1 MNRASR
7 TITIIEASLVDPLFI
22 AEHRSSPSAFTRKR
36 KLTFAIV
43 VSTILQLAKKSMQIE
58 CNLIG
63 ERLMA
68 EPASKQAFSKARYNI
83 SYTGFQALNKKL
95 LNECYRD
102 NNEGLWHGYRVL
114 GIDGSTIRLPKSNET
129 EEYFGRWDRGQDRN
143 EKCPIVARISEVVE
157 LTTGII
163 VNAKIAPWR
172 FGERVMASEQI
183 EEVAILFHNF
193 EQHKQ
198 LFVFDRGYISKN
210 LMELIRRNDADFMF
224 RMPSGYNNKIDE
236 LVAKGASD
244 TVFEL
249 SSDFPKLRLVVHKLP
264 SGEDCVLLT
273 SIIDQEKIPSMALH
287 RLYWRR
293 WTSCE
298 EGYKKQKVT
307 LELENFIG
315 TGVEAVLQEFWA
327 TIVAINIFQLHC
339 FVEEGAWDV
348 EAPPVERIN
357 RSVAF
362 GSLRGALF
370 DVLLSKISAQQFKDK
385 FLQVARRS
393 KVKVRP
399 GRSYSRSGVD
409 KPKRYHVF
417 RRTC

>member
-1 MNRASR
+1 MDKASR
-7 TITIIEASLVDPLFI
+7 TVTVLEASLVDPLFI

-43 VSTILQLAKKSMQIE
+43 VGTILQLAKKSMQIE
-58 CNLIG
+58 CNLLG

-68 EPASKQAFSKARYNI
+68 EPVSKQAFSKARYKI
-83 SYTGFQALNKKL
+83 SYTGFKALNKKL

-102 NNEGLWHGYRVL
+102 NSEGLWHGYRVL
-114 GIDGSTIRLPKSNET
+114 GIDGSTTRLPKSKET
-129 EEYFGRWDRGQDRN
+129 EEYFGRWDRGHDRN
-143 EKCPIVARISEVVE
+143 EKCPIMGRISEVVE

-163 VNAKIAPWR
+163 VDAEIAPWSH
-172 FGERVMASEQI
+172 GERLMASKQI
-183 EEVAILFHNF
+183 EEVTTIFRSL

-198 LFVFDRGYISKN
+198 LFVFDRGYISKD
-210 LMELIRRNDADFMF
+210 LMKLITKNGAEFMF
-224 RMPSGYNNKIDE
+224 RIPRGYNNKIDD
-236 LVAKGASD
+236 LVAKRASD
-244 TVFEL
+244 TIFEF
-249 SSDFPKLRLVVHKLP
+249 SPEFPKLRLLVHKLP

-273 SIIDQEKIPSMALH
+273 SIIDQEAIPSTALH

-293 WTSCE
+293 WTGCE

-307 LELENFIG
+307 LQLENFIG

-327 TIVAINIFQLHC
+327 TILAINIFQLHC

-348 EAPPVERIN
+348 EDPPVERIN

-370 DVLLSKISAQQFKDK
+370 DVLLSKISAQEFKDK

>member
-1 MNRASR
+1 MNRAPR
-7 TITIIEASLVDPLFI
+7 IITVIETSLVDPVFV

-43 VSTILQLAKKSMQIE
+43 VSTILQLAKRSLQIE

-68 EPASKQAFSKARYNI
+68 APASKQAFSKARYNI
-83 SYTGFQALNKKL
+83 SYTGFKALNIKL

-102 NNEGLWHGYRVL
+102 NSDGLWHGYRVF
-114 GIDGSTIRLPKSNET
+114 GIDGSTARLPKSHET

-143 EKCPIVARISEVVE
+143 EKCPIMARISEVVE

-163 VNAKIAPWR
+163 VSAKIAPWNL
-172 FGERVMASEQI
+172 GERVMALEQI
-183 EEVAILFHNF
+183 EEVTTLFRDL

-198 LFVFDRGYISKN
+198 LFVFDRGYVSKD
-210 LMELIRRNDADFMF
+210 LMELIRKEGADFMF
-224 RMPSGYNNKIDE
+224 RMPRGYSNKIDD
-236 LVAKGASD
+236 LVAKKASD
-244 TVFEL
+244 TIFEL

-273 SIIDQEKIPSMALH
+273 SIIDQEKISSAALH

-293 WTSCE
+293 WTGCE

-307 LELENFIG
+307 LEMENFIG

-327 TIVAINIFQLHC
+327 TIVAINIFQVHC
-339 FVEEGAWDV
+339 FDEEGAWNV
-348 EAPPVERIN
+348 EAPPIERIN

-370 DVLLSKISAQQFKDK
+370 DVLLSKISAQQFQEK
-385 FLQVARRS
+385 FLQVTRRS

-399 GRSYSRSGVD
+399 GRSYSRNGVN
-409 KPKRYHVF
+409 KPKRHHVF